1 MRAHGKGKSASD
13 VAKRRVP
20 TQARSLRRYEAILT
34 AAAEAFADHGFDA
47 TTMEGIAA
55 RADTSIGSLYQ
66 FFPNKLA
73 VFRELAQRGLA
84 LSRET
89 FAKLLG
95 PNPAARPW
103 RELVDVMVDGYRELQ
118 QHPTMRAIFGN
129 IQLYGEYAEDDAVLL
144 RDMTT
149 TVATLCGVWAPHLE
163 VDRRTVIAQLIVNTV
178 ATAELLIARENE
190 RGDDLVA
197 ETKKLVIRY
206 LEPYVE
212 LPSKSKAKASVKSKA
227 KSRSK
232 SRAKPRR

>member
-1 MRAHGKGKSASD
+1 MRHASCFVEVRADKKGKSAS
-13 VAKRRVP
+13 AASKRRVP

-34 AAAEAFADHGFDA
+34 AAADAFADHGFEA

-103 RELVDVMVDGYRELQ
+103 RELVEVMVDGYRELQ

-163 VDRRTVIAQLIVNTV
+163 AHQRTVIATLVVNTV
-178 ATAELLIARENE
+178 ATAELLIAREDE
-190 RGDDLVA
+190 LGDDLVE
-197 ETKKLVIRY
+197 ETKTLVIRY

-212 LPSKSKAKASVKSKA
+212 PPAKKT
-227 KSRSK
+227 RSK
-232 SRAKPRR
+232 SRTES